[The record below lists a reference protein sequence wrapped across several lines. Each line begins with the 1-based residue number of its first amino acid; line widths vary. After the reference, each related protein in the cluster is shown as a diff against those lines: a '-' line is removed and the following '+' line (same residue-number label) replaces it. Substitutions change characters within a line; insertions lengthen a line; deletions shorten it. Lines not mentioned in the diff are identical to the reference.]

1 MYKKF
6 FHLARNP
13 FDLTPD
19 PNCFVS
25 TKRHNEALSA
35 LYYGIRWHKGFVV
48 VTGEVGTG
56 KTLLLR
62 CLLRLLK
69 ESKDVAY
76 AYVFHGR
83 LSPTEFLQYILCDLG
98 LDAAGKNKSE
108 LLLELGQY
116 LVSRGSKRLTTVLIV
131 DEAHLLSEDI
141 LEEIR
146 LLSNL
151 ETADDKLLQIVLVG
165 QPELDEKLDSLGLRQ
180 LKQRIALRAHLEP
193 LDITETEAY
202 IEKRL
207 QIAGADLQGDR
218 IFPANTAAA
227 VFERSK
233 GLPRLINT
241 ICENA
246 LIAAYARQCH
256 CVTPEIIED
265 VAREFRLDVA
275 PSHEHEETG
284 RASEV
289 NLRQAANAMLDIFA
303 SLLDLFASSAKPD
316 TNSVGSKSAVAS
328 EPSQLELYNGLG
340 SKSAVASEP
349 SQHERH
355 ESLGPK
361 SAVASEPSQ
370 HEGHDSLGSKSAV
383 ESEPRQHEGR
393 DSLGSKSAVES
404 EPSEYELHI

>member
-1 MYKKF
+1 MYKSF

-25 TKRHNEALSA
+25 TRGHNEALAA
-35 LYYGIRWHKGFVV
+35 LYYGVRWHKGFVV

-69 ESKDVAY
+69 ESKDIAY
-76 AYVFHGR
+76 AYVFNGR
-83 LSPTEFLQYILCDLG
+83 LSPTEFLQYILSDLG
-98 LDAAGKNKSE
+98 LQASGKNKSE
-108 LLLELGQY
+108 LLLELGQF
-116 LVSRGSKRLTTVLIV
+116 LVSRGAKRLTTVLIV

-165 QPELDEKLDSLGLRQ
+165 QPELDYKLDSLGLRQ
-180 LKQRIALRAHLEP
+180 LKQRIGLRAHLAP
-193 LDITETEAY
+193 LEITETEAY

-207 QIAGADLQGDR
+207 QIAGADLQGDP

-227 VFERSK
+227 VFEHSK

-256 CVTPEIIED
+256 SVTPEIIED
-265 VAREFRLDVA
+265 VAREFRLDVT
-275 PSHEHEETG
+275 SSRNDEETG
-284 RASEV
+284 RTSEID
-289 NLRQAANAMLDIFA
+289 LRQAASAM
-303 SLLDLFASSAKPD
+303 LDLFASLRKPD
-316 TNSVGSKSAVAS
+316 ANSPRSESAVAS
-328 EPSQLELYNGLG
+328 EQ
-340 SKSAVASEP
+340 SK
-349 SQHERH
+349 H
-355 ESLGPK
+355 
-361 SAVASEPSQ
+361 
-370 HEGHDSLGSKSAV
+370 
-383 ESEPRQHEGR
+383 
-393 DSLGSKSAVES
+393 
-404 EPSEYELHI
+404 ELHI